1 MIHLKLYQNESE
13 TAIPLIQAFWL
24 CHSHA
29 EQTPDEAAEDLRA
42 WTAPKHAF
50 YLIFQDSKA
59 VGFLHLGSRGGP
71 VDWLEE
77 LFVLPDC
84 QNQGIGTEAI
94 RLAEEMVSQ
103 YSDSVHIEAVARNE
117 GAIRLYRRLGYDCL
131 NSITIR
137 KDLRDTGFHCV
148 RTEELYGLPFEIRK
162 KS

>member
-1 MIHLKLYQNESE
+1 MVTLKRYQNESE

-24 CHSHA
+24 HHSHA
-29 EQTPDEAAEDLRA
+29 DQTPGEAAEDLRA

-50 YLIFQDSKA
+50 YLILRDGQA
-59 VGFLHLGSRGGP
+59 VGFLRLGSRGGP

-77 LFVLPDC
+77 LFVLPAF
-84 QNQGIGTEAI
+84 QNQGIGSEAI
-94 RLAEEMVSQ
+94 RLAEEIVSQ

-148 RTEELYGLPFEIRK
+148 RQEQLYGLPFEIRRK
-162 KS
+162 D